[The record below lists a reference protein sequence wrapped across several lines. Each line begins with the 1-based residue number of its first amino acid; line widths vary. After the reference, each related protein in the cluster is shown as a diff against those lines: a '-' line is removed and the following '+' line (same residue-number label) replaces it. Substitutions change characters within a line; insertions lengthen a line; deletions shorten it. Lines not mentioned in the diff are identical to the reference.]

1 MWDSL
6 YHKDYYTDIM
16 DYAINL
22 RHFNIDNDL
31 KRLLIC
37 IELDCLYKSF
47 IANNSTVIVVLFFY

>member
-6 YHKDYYTDIM
+6 SHKGYYTDIM
-16 DYAINL
+16 DYVINL